1 MVPLS
6 KIPPPATKVG
16 EEKPDPSLA
25 DPDLS
30 FQVDTT
36 APAAGG
42 VPVAAGSA
50 PSNHSCRPEIVVLP
64 VVKTFAAA
72 VPEAGIM
79 GGGR

>member
-1 MVPLS
+1 MPLS

-16 EEKPDPSLA
+16 EDIPVPFLE

-30 FQVDTT
+30 TQVDTT
-36 APAAGG
+36 AAVAGG

-50 PSNHSCRPEIVVLP
+50 PSNQSCRPEIVVLP
-64 VVKTFAAA
+64 VVNTFAAA
-72 VPEAGIM
+72 VPPAGTM